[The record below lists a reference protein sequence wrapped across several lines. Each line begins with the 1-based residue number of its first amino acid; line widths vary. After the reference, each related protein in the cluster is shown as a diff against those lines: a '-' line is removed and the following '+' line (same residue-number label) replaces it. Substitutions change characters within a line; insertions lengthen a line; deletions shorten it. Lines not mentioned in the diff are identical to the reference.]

1 MKTLS
6 STKVELKK
14 RRCLLKKTCTKLIIM
29 KMKMENRS
37 HRCDID
43 RSKPKHGHK
52 YDNYDTNY
60 SVSV

>member
-1 MKTLS
+1 
-6 STKVELKK
+6 
-14 RRCLLKKTCTKLIIM
+14 M
-29 KMKMENRS
+29 KMKMKNRS